1 MEVII
6 MATDIKLWKDREKRL
21 LDPELFSKKA
31 ESLAQKIGE
40 EDPNKSKNKRSQ
52 LRRFYDEIIR
62 LNTMAQANKDWNTI
76 LPLVHMIVAKT
87 VYAKGRKLVTDSFV
101 EMMKSG
107 IEQIHDKEDLQVFA
121 NFLEAFMGFYQ
132 IYGPK

>member
-1 MEVII
+1 

-40 EDPNKSKNKRSQ
+40 EDSNKSKNKRSQ

-76 LPLVHMIVAKT
+76 LPLVHMIIAKT
-87 VYAKGRKLVTDSFV
+87 VYAKGRNLVTDSFV
-101 EMMKSG
+101 EMLKSG

>member
-1 MEVII
+1 
-6 MATDIKLWKDREKRL
+6 MATDIKLWKDRGKRL

-76 LPLVHMIVAKT
+76 LPLVHMIIAKT
-87 VYAKGRKLVTDSFV
+87 VYAKGRNLVTDSFV

>member
-40 EDPNKSKNKRSQ
+40 ENKNKNKRSQ

-76 LPLVHMIVAKT
+76 LPLVHMIIAKT
-87 VYAKGRKLVTDSFV
+87 VYAKGRNLVTDSFV

>member
-6 MATDIKLWKDREKRL
+6 MATDIKLWKDRGKRL

-76 LPLVHMIVAKT
+76 LPLVHMIIAKT
-87 VYAKGRKLVTDSFV
+87 VYAKGRNLVTDSFV

>member
-1 MEVII
+1 

>member
-1 MEVII
+1 
-6 MATDIKLWKDREKRL
+6 

-40 EDPNKSKNKRSQ
+40 EDSNKSKNKRSQ

-76 LPLVHMIVAKT
+76 LPLVHMIIAKT
-87 VYAKGRKLVTDSFV
+87 VYAKGRNLVTDSFV
-101 EMMKSG
+101 EMLKSG

>member
-76 LPLVHMIVAKT
+76 LPLVHMIIAKT
-87 VYAKGRKLVTDSFV
+87 VYAKGRNLVTDSFV